1 MKVKI
6 MNNKAEWMKIIA
18 VGLIMLMIPVLS
30 GCSNE
35 NQQLEGP
42 EQVDLTAETSR
53 QIEAFGKVTAP
64 EAVSL
69 SLKIPAR
76 IKKILVQEG
85 QEVSAGQV
93 LMELDFS
100 DHRQRTSE
108 IEGEMAVIRA
118 EMEASSRSLSQETI
132 RLNQDLEYE
141 ETRLEQ
147 ALKEKERHQT
157 LHRAGAIPMETLE
170 EVEKRVEEQQKQVQD
185 LVTAMKLKEDAYQ
198 LNVYRERIREL
209 EARKQRLLNQMDMS
223 DLNNNEL
230 INSFEKAVVTDIS
243 KTAGDGIE
251 AGERIGKLLRLDHL
265 EVEADVLEEF
275 IRDVHIGT
283 TVTFIPVADRSR
295 TYHGRVTFIAGTAT
309 LRNSETVVPI
319 RVSID
324 DADEFLKPEFNM
336 DLYIDVST

>member
-18 VGLIMLMIPVLS
+18 VGLMVLMIPVLS

-35 NQQLEGP
+35 NQQMEGP

-53 QIEAFGKVTAP
+53 QIEAFGKVIAP

-69 SLKIPAR
+69 SLNLPAKIE
-76 IKKILVQEG
+76 KVLVQEG

-93 LMELDFS
+93 LMELDFW
-100 DHRQRTSE
+100 DHRQRINE
-108 IEGEMAVIRA
+108 LEGEISVIRA

-170 EVEKRVEEQQKQVQD
+170 EMEKRVEEQQKQVQD
-185 LVTAMKLKEDAYQ
+185 LVTTMEIKEDAYQ
-198 LNVYRERIREL
+198 LNVYRQRIQEL
-209 EARKQRLLNQMDMS
+209 EAGKRRLQNQLDILHL
-223 DLNNNEL
+223 DGNKL
-230 INSFEKAVVTDIS
+230 INGFEKAVITDIS
-243 KTAGDGIE
+243 KTAGDGID
-251 AGERIGKLLRLDHL
+251 AGERIGKLHRLDSL

-283 TVTFIPVADRSR
+283 SVTFIPVADRSR
-295 TYHGRVTFIAGTAT
+295 TYHGKVSFIAGTAT
-309 LRNSETVVPI
+309 HRNNETIIPI